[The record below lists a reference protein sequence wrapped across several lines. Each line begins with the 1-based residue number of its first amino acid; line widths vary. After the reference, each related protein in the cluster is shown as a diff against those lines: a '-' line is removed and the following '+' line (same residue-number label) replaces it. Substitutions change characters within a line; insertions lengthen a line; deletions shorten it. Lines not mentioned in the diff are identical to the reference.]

1 MNVSNFSQI
10 MEDSQD
16 ICGIYSP
23 SIYAKD
29 PNFCSPTEGL
39 GKYVQEEMAKK
50 AAQKKKQKRD
60 AARRNRREAA
70 ALTSY
75 VITKDQRKGK
85 RLIQIQVV
93 DLENE
98 AAAYLR
104 SSADTTQCS
113 EYSDN
118 DSVILSAQ
126 YVMRD
131 SIDEI
136 MEHTESLIR
145 TISRKITSDDY
156 F

>member
-1 MNVSNFSQI
+1 

-16 ICGIYSP
+16 ICGTYSP
-23 SIYAKD
+23 SIYAQD

-39 GKYVQEEMAKK
+39 GKYVQEALAKK
-50 AAQKKKQKRD
+50 AALKKKQKRD
-60 AARRNRREAA
+60 AARRNCRDVAS
-70 ALTSY
+70 TSY
-75 VITKDQRKGK
+75 VITKDQKKGK

-98 AAAYLR
+98 AAAYSR
-104 SSADTTQCS
+104 SSAETTQCS
-113 EYSDN
+113 ENDN
-118 DSVILSAQ
+118 DNGCVILSAQ

-136 MEHTESLIR
+136 MDLTENLIKK
-145 TISRKITSDDY
+145 ISRKITSDDY